1 LQDEIEASRVAAINR
16 EIKRVLTE
24 VLLKVYL
31 NLLSHD
37 CICPKDARIL
47 VFSVVYPFWYHLQVT
62 DDLFD
67 EIATKVLNEDDSSAE
82 CE

>member
-1 LQDEIEASRVAAINR
+1 
-16 EIKRVLTE
+16 
-24 VLLKVYL
+24 
-31 NLLSHD
+31 
-37 CICPKDARIL
+37 
-47 VFSVVYPFWYHLQVT
+47 VFSVVYPIWYHLQVT